1 VPPKQV
7 TKGIPMIVFARIFKW
22 YEGEF
27 VPYKN
32 ETNSPLYFVGGHQK
46 GAPSARLARWLI
58 EFWLKDWKW
67 IIPTGMSAIGL
78 LVAYQSLA

>member
-1 VPPKQV
+1 MRD
-7 TKGIPMIVFARIFKW
+7 IPMIALDKISKW

-27 VPYKN
+27 VPHKN
-32 ETNSPLYFVGGHQK
+32 ETNSPLYFVGGYQRRSR
-46 GAPSARLARWLI
+46 SARIARRLV

-67 IIPTGMSAIGL
+67 IIPTVMSAIGL

>member
-1 VPPKQV
+1 
-7 TKGIPMIVFARIFKW
+7 MIALDKISKW

-27 VPYKN
+27 VPYEN
-32 ETNSPLYFVGGHQK
+32 ETNSPLYFVGGYQK
-46 GAPSARLARWLI
+46 RTPSARIARWLV

-67 IIPTGMSAIGL
+67 IIPTVMSAIGL